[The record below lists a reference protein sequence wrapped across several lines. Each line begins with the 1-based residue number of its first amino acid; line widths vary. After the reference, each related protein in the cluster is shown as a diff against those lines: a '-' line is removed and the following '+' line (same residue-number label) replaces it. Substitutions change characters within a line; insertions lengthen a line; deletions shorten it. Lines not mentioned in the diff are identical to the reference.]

1 MSASTEL
8 CVSVMGST
16 SAHADSARQSLSD
29 STRPLILLAIADDE
43 VRARFAYQLA
53 ALGFDV
59 VMDIATDPVRARRP
73 DVVVADLTRN
83 VSRERRLAGIPVV
96 AVVDDVGDTTRTL
109 ARRSGAA
116 AACLSTCTGAALA
129 AGVRALLDMVRV

>member
-1 MSASTEL
+1 
-8 CVSVMGST
+8 MGST
-16 SAHADSARQSLSD
+16 TAHHSARPSLND
-29 STRPLILLAIADDE
+29 SIRPLVLLAIADDE

-53 ALGFDV
+53 AFGFDV
-59 VMDIATDPVRARRP
+59 MTDIATDPVRARRP

-96 AVVDDVGDTTRTL
+96 AVVDDVGNTTRTL

-129 AGVRALLDMVRV
+129 AGVRALLDLVRV